1 MFCIHQDSE
10 VDSLAEIA
18 EEVGNVFILAPF
30 STVWVFIARSKS
42 CKIALHRNT
51 LNTTIRRTRRLKTGA

>member
-18 EEVGNVFILAPF
+18 EEVGNVIILAPF
-30 STVWVFIARSKS
+30 STVWVFIARSKTF
-42 CKIALHRNT
+42 KIAFHRNT
-51 LNTTIRRTRRLKTGA
+51 LNTSSRRTSRLKTGA